1 MKIFDSPQKLQK
13 ELFGLKCDGKKI
25 GFVPTMGYLHDGH
38 LSLLRIARDKSD
50 VLVASIF
57 VNPTQF
63 GPNEDLD
70 SYPRDF
76 KSDEMLCE
84 KAGVDYLFY
93 PTNEAMY
100 PDGYSTY
107 VDEHVLSQVLC
118 GRKRPGHFRGVVTV
132 VAKLFNIVMP
142 DVAVFGQ
149 KDAQQVRVVQQL
161 VRDLNFPVEVIV
173 GPIVR
178 EVDGLAMSSR
188 NTYLKGDDRNRA
200 LVLNQSLLLAKSMIE
215 SGESNAL
222 NVKKAMLNKF
232 KHVSGISVDYVE
244 IRNYD
249 TLDEIELLD
258 GIILIA
264 VAVMVGDVRLI
275 DNIIVWN

>member
-1 MKIFDSPQKLQK
+1 MKIFNSPQELQK
-13 ELFGLKCDGKKI
+13 ELLGLKFEGSKI

-38 LSLLRIARDKSD
+38 LSLMRIARDKSD
-50 VLVASIF
+50 ILVASIF

-70 SYPRDF
+70 SYPRNL
-76 KSDEMLCE
+76 KHDEMLCE
-84 KAGVDYLFY
+84 KQGVDYLFY
-93 PTNEAMY
+93 PTNEVMY

-132 VAKLFNIVMP
+132 VVKLFNIVMP

-161 VRDLNFPVEVIV
+161 VRDLNFPIEIVV

-188 NTYLKGDDRNRA
+188 NKNLRGDDRNKA

-215 SGESNAL
+215 SGETNAL
-222 NVKKAMLNKF
+222 TVQTAMLNKF
-232 KHVSGISVDYVE
+232 EHVLGISVDYVE
-244 IRNYD
+244 IRSYD
-249 TLDEIELLD
+249 TLDEIDVLD